1 MLELTSFGIRGYINL
16 HTRAYLLCPATRQ
29 GNQLPREFVNR
40 QSQCTLDHVSND
52 APVKSCTVENREN
65 ILTIRPLRWHRSKRS
80 RQLLMRR
87 SWDWKFSPTP
97 NEKWSQRTWQR
108 QDHHMMKRE
117 HDATR
122 KDVWENITSSPLGT
136 TTPLSRINSN
146 QFWVYVGMEIT
157 SSRIRQ
163 FGHGRYLPSVQR
175 DIFEC
180 IQLLLSQ
187 NHSTTMINWKFLS
200 LDISNL
206 FEGAKDKFY

>member
-1 MLELTSFGIRGYINL
+1 M
-16 HTRAYLLCPATRQ
+16 P
-29 GNQLPREFVNR
+29 QL
-40 QSQCTLDHVSND
+40 SHVLS
-52 APVKSCTVENREN
+52 KNREY
-65 ILTIRPLRWHRSKRS
+65 ILTIKPHRWHSSRWS

-117 HDATR
+117 HEATR
-122 KDVWENITSSPLGT
+122 KDVWENKNILNSRHYNSPITYKLKS
-136 TTPLSRINSN
+136 I
-146 QFWVYVGMEIT
+146 WVYVGMEIT

-163 FGHGRYLPSVQR
+163 RPRKVSTTSPTRYLRVYSATIKP
-175 DIFEC
+175 
-180 IQLLLSQ
+180 

-206 FEGAKDKFY
+206 FEGAKDKFS